1 MPERRY
7 SDAEVAA
14 ILSRAADL
22 SVEQAPTAT
31 TLSELERIGKEAGLS
46 PELIR
51 QAAAELGRGGRPVDK
66 PSFWGRVFGRL
77 RLRHE
82 TVIPGELD
90 DDGPQALLDAIQHEL
105 ALPGALSQAGSSFVW
120 STTSSPQGGR
130 AVTVHVSSKNGETTV
145 RVEERLGNLAGG
157 IWGGVMGGAGSS
169 IAAFA
174 GVGGGVLAG
183 PIGAVLGAGIG
194 VAPSEW
200 GPPGHEEGAHKGR
213 AIYEAAYNGR
223 AEQAQ
228 ALFAAV
234 TNVVSEHAV
243 LSEETTSALEAARE
257 RHGVLP
263 APERDLAEE
272 LRASSPDRVDVEAE
286 VEAEVEQAIER

>member
-183 PIGAVLGAGIG
+183 PIGAVLGAGLG
-194 VAPSEW
+194 LALSY
-200 GPPGHEEGAHKGR
+200 GGTR